1 MPIEEEEE
9 DDDILKVDKQ
19 DDLEMNDDVADADV
33 VELLDTDMQ
42 DLDEDPEIKDEN
54 YQDVILYVL
63 HCSIFF
69 NLFVKFR
76 KMLARSR
83 EMRCAMKKK

>member
-76 KMLARSR
+76 KKLARSR
-83 EMRCAMKKK
+83 VMRCAMKKK